1 MISTE
6 TKLDIEGHRG
16 ARGLVPENSI
26 PAFLKAIELGVSTI
40 EMDVCISKDNLV
52 VVSHEP
58 YMNHLFCSKP
68 DGAPVTEADEK
79 TLNLYTMEYAQITQ
93 FDTGCRGNQKF
104 PEQEKMA
111 TYKPLL
117 KEVIMI
123 CELYIKSKHLNPVRY
138 NIEIKSEEQEYGIS
152 QPSSVA
158 EFCRLVY
165 EVIVEQLAPERV
177 VLQSFDFAVL
187 KHLKQQMNQ
196 GVFKKMDLSM
206 LVEME
211 ALLPSLD
218 KLGFVPDIYS
228 PSFKQL
234 NAEVIEQ
241 CHAKGMKVIPWT
253 VNQVPDMKQ
262 LIEWGVDG
270 LITDYPNRALSL

>member
-1 MISTE
+1 MISIE

-68 DGAPVTEADEK
+68 DGVPVTEADEK
-79 TLNLYTMEYAQITQ
+79 NLNLYTMEYAQITQ

-117 KEVIMI
+117 VIMI

-165 EVIVEQLAPERV
+165 DVIVEQLAPERV

-187 KHLKQQMNQ
+187 KQLKQQMNQ
-196 GVFKKMDLSM
+196 GVFKRMDLSM

-218 KLGFVPDIYS
+218 KLGFLPDIYS

-253 VNQVPDMKQ
+253 VNQVTDMKQ